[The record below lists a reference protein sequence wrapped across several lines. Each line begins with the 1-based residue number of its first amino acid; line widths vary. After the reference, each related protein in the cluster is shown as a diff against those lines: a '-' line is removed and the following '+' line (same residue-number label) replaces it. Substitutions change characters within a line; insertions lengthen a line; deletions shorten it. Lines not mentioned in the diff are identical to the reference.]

1 MIATTMREHG
11 SGAVV
16 GQGLPSVAHGET
28 LSDHGFPLR
37 ADASVSLSHSTAAG
51 PPAAPPSSADAELP
65 AALRLRLVSG
75 TVVNVPLG
83 LHDGGLMT
91 NESWSTATCDEL
103 ALSID
108 VALVDL
114 DIGVLDRASMA
125 TAYYTYGNKVIEGS
139 SLARSLGLVTESPGT
154 ARLRLRGGMQ
164 HAVP

>member
-16 GQGLPSVAHGET
+16 GQGLPPVAHGET

-51 PPAAPPSSADAELP
+51 PPAAPPALADAELP

-75 TVVNVPLG
+75 TIVSVPLG
-83 LHDGGLMT
+83 LHNGGLMT
-91 NESWSTATCDEL
+91 DEGWNSATCDEL

-114 DIGVLDRASMA
+114 ELGVLDRASLA
-125 TAYYTYGNKVIEGS
+125 TVYYTYGNKVVEGTG
-139 SLARSLGLVTESPGT
+139 LARSLGLVTDSPVT